1 MQEKQEKQEKQE
13 QKKIIRIAI
22 DGPAGAGKSTVA
34 KLVADKLS
42 VNYVDTGAMY
52 RAVAYYMIINNV
64 DADSESDVVEALERI
79 SVDYKDGSIF
89 LNGEKLEGEIRQP
102 EVTRM
107 AARVSAILPVRER
120 LVLMQKEIAAKSSV
134 LMDGRDIG
142 TNVIKDAEIKIF
154 LTATA
159 EERANRR
166 YKELSEKGS
175 RFKYED
181 ILEEIKKRD
190 EQDENRAINP
200 LRCAPDAVRLDTS
213 NMTKEE
219 VIDHI
224 VKLAEPLF

>member
-64 DADSESDVVEALERI
+64 DVDSESDVVEALERI

>member
-1 MQEKQEKQEKQE
+1 MQEKQEKQE

-64 DADSESDVVEALERI
+64 DVDSESDVVEALERI

>member
-1 MQEKQEKQEKQE
+1 MQEKQE

-64 DADSESDVVEALERI
+64 DVDSESDVVEALERI